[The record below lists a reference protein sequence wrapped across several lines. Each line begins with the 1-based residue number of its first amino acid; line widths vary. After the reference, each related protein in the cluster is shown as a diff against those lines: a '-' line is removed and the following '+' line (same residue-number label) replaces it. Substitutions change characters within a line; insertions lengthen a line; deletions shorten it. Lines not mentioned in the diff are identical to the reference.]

1 VTTPHAGAG
10 MQGLHHH
17 VCSAILPP
25 MSRGSREW
33 LRNPQ
38 IKPERVDM
46 FGHIGR
52 LAFQPAVWPASAR
65 RLNFRH
71 ADRQCSLLQ
80 KLTVTCHA
88 NVCCS
93 GLTAAASCACSSMPQ
108 FIFVPRQ
115 RAGPDRDAASP
126 LTAAAAAAARAP
138 DMAQPEQTTALDVS
152 SSHAA
157 QHQHLMAEQQQ
168 QQHQATF
175 IRQLVSSWHGGME
188 DLPAQI
194 AIYLHVIDVLSRPS
208 DSHDDG
214 HDGNALHRGLQDI
227 QDFAL
232 ISRQRVTL
240 LPGLNVVS
248 AALVQ
253 ALLLLLPVNYSAE
266 LGDKLSG
273 ACCR

>member
-1 VTTPHAGAG
+1 
-10 MQGLHHH
+10 
-17 VCSAILPP
+17 
-25 MSRGSREW
+25 
-33 LRNPQ
+33 
-38 IKPERVDM
+38 M

-52 LAFQPAVWPASAR
+52 LAFRTAVWPASAR

-71 ADRQCSLLQ
+71 AHWQCSLL
-80 KLTVTCHA
+80 LHVTMACHA
-88 NVCCS
+88 SVLCS
-93 GLTAAASCACSSMPQ
+93 GLTAAVPCACSSMPQ

-115 RAGPDRDAASP
+115 RAGPDWDAATP
-126 LTAAAAAAARAP
+126 ITAAAAAARAP
-138 DMAQPEQTTALDVS
+138 DIAQPEQTTALDVS

-157 QHQHLMAEQQQ
+157 QHLTAEQQQ

-188 DLPAQI
+188 ELPAQI
-194 AIYLHVIDVLSRPS
+194 ATYLHVIDVLSRPS

-214 HDGNALHRGLQDI
+214 NDDDVLPCALQDI

-240 LPGLNVVS
+240 LPGLNVVI

-253 ALLLLLPVNYSAE
+253 SWVLPSSSAM
-266 LGDKLSG
+266 
-273 ACCR
+273 C